1 MSRLG
6 NRTGFELYGCF
17 DHVRTSRRT
26 RVYGSSVDHYWA
38 FQCKPRIRHWGPVM
52 GGHNAPL
59 GSAER
64 LLAAPNES
72 VPKRSSAR
80 RVVRRCTTASPAAF
94 YRGRSPCYDGPLAGA
109 ACTMGLVCVRRE
121 KSLWGPIRSASRAY

>member
-1 MSRLG
+1 MPRLG
-6 NRTGFELYGCF
+6 RRSEFELWGCF
-17 DHVRTSRRT
+17 DDVRTSRRT

-64 LLAAPNES
+64 LAAAP
-72 VPKRSSAR
+72 KRGGKNGSKLGQLYL
-80 RVVRRCTTASPAAF
+80 SP
-94 YRGRSPCYDGPLAGA
+94 
-109 ACTMGLVCVRRE
+109 
-121 KSLWGPIRSASRAY
+121 